1 MTKKLLIFCILCCL
15 FALTMGAQEVNTTI
29 SGIRVPA
36 CIYNGDTIPSLQM
49 PEVYVF
55 KPLTFKSRK
64 QQKQYS
70 RMVTNVKKTLPL
82 AKEIRNI
89 IIETYEY
96 AQTLPPAERQSHL
109 KKVEK
114 SLKQQYTPVMKKLT
128 LSQGK
133 MLIKLVY
140 RETNSTTFELVKA
153 FLGSF
158 RASIYQAFAATF
170 GASLKKQYDPLGED
184 ALIERIVLLVEMG
197 IL

>member
-1 MTKKLLIFCILCCL
+1 MTWKLPIICILCCL
-15 FALTMGAQEVNTTI
+15 TVVPTGAQEFNTTLT
-29 SGIRVPA
+29 GIKVPA
-36 CIYNGDTIPSLQM
+36 CVEGGDTIPSLQI

-55 KPLTFKSRK
+55 KPLVFRNRR
-64 QQKQYS
+64 QQKEFS
-70 RMVTNVKKTLPL
+70 RMVASVKKTLPI
-82 AKEIRNI
+82 AKEIRGI

-96 AQTLPPAERQSHL
+96 TQTLPPSERQAHL
-109 KKVEK
+109 KQVEK
-114 SLKQQYTPVMKKLT
+114 SLKKQYTPIMKKLT

-140 RETNSTTFELVKA
+140 RETESTTFELVKA

-158 RASIYQAFAATF
+158 RAAIYQAFAATF

-184 ALIERIVLLVEMG
+184 ALTERIVLLVEMG